1 MTATIVTTTRS
12 SVGPIPAPLT
22 GIDVSLVQDVHTFTR
37 LGPEW
42 NALVGRTRNEPFYR
56 HEFIRSWLENFR
68 PEAPLKLLIGREPGG
83 RLVALFPLIEEQVRM
98 FGIPLRQWTSPT
110 NVQSA
115 RFDLIAEDEGTANRA
130 FFSYLRNAEHWDL
143 LRITDLPPNGSAR
156 RLDEIA
162 REHGLPTGVYESH
175 RSVYIALPPS
185 IETFQAALG
194 GKFRSNL
201 RRRRKLLEAKGK
213 ISFDQ
218 ITGGPDL
225 QVRLEECFAIE
236 QSGWKGKHGEPAN
249 QDPRIH
255 GFYSALAR
263 RTSKE
268 GSFSLYRL
276 LLDGRPVAFQYGLT
290 QDGIFSLLMTS
301 YDESLRD
308 CSPGHL
314 LVEEVLR
321 HCIETGQRE
330 FDFLGCD
337 LEWKRAWSQTSRQHI
352 WLFIFRN
359 NVRGR
364 FVHGMKFK
372 LTPAAKRLMAYWRKG
387 KQS

>member
-1 MTATIVTTTRS
+1 LIATIATTTRS
-12 SVGPIPAPLT
+12 VDPIVAPLT
-22 GIDVSLVQDVHTFTR
+22 GIEVNLVQDIHTFTR
-37 LGPEW
+37 LRPEW
-42 NALVGRTRNEPFYR
+42 NALVERTRNEPFYR

-68 PEAPLKLLIGREPGG
+68 PEARLKLLIGREPGG
-83 RLVALFPLIEEQVRM
+83 RLVALLPLIEEPVRM
-98 FGIPLRQWTSPT
+98 FGIPLRQWASPT

-115 RFDLIAEDEGTANRA
+115 RFDLIAEDEGTANHA
-130 FFSYLRNAEHWDL
+130 FFSYLRNAKDWDL

-162 REHGLPTGVYESH
+162 REHAFPTGVYESH
-175 RSVYIALPPS
+175 RSVYVALPS
-185 IETFQAALG
+185 SMETFQAALG
-194 GKFRSNL
+194 GKFRGNL
-201 RRRRKLLEAKGK
+201 RRRRKLLEEKGT

-276 LLDGRPVAFQYGLT
+276 LLDGRPIAFHYGLK

-372 LTPAAKRLMAYWRKG
+372 LTPAAKRLMAYLRKG
-387 KQS
+387 KKS